1 VDTVP
6 RVEVP
11 NELWQDVDGDGSRL
25 LATLIV
31 NNVPLHLEAVVVRRD
46 GELFGWLSSPEL
58 DAAYADSGVDGGW
71 QTVRIGERDYVLHAV
86 PYAA

>member
-1 VDTVP
+1 
-6 RVEVP
+6 VP

-31 NNVPLHLEAVVVRRD
+31 NNVPLHLEAVAVRRD

-58 DAAYADSGVDGGW
+58 DAAYADGGVDGGW
-71 QTVRIGERDYVLHAV
+71 QTAWIDEREYVLHAV
-86 PYAA
+86 PHAA